1 VNRYLGA
8 ANIEIAGAPAVGR
21 SGGGLF
27 DHQGRLIG
35 VCNAACSQDDEGI
48 YAGADVIYQQLAR
61 AGQAQ
66 LFSRSTATSDSAPV
80 TLASRSSDDEQGA
93 VQSLAAS
100 PQRPA
105 QDRVQWPDENP
116 VLETPKAPKQEQ
128 AAEASSQTQII
139 CIVRD
144 PGQSDRVV
152 TITQPSIALLQSI
165 QQQAGR

>member
-1 VNRYLGA
+1 
-8 ANIEIAGAPAVGR
+8 
-21 SGGGLF
+21 
-27 DHQGRLIG
+27 
-35 VCNAACSQDDEGI
+35 
-48 YAGADVIYQQLAR
+48 LAR
-61 AGQAQ
+61 AGQSQ
-66 LFSRSTATSDSAPV
+66 LFSRSTATSDSAQV
-80 TLASRSSDDEQGA
+80 TVASRSSDHEQGA

-100 PQRPA
+100 PQHPA

-116 VLETPKAPKQEQ
+116 VLETPKAPKLEQ

-144 PGQSDRVV
+144 PGQTDRVV